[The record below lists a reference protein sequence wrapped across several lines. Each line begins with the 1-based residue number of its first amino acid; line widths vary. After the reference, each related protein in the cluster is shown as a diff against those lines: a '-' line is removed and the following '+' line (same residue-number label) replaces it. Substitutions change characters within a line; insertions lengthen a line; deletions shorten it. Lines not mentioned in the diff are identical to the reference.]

1 MGLYNPPHPAET
13 LREDVLPDL
22 QMSVTEFARA
32 LGMSRVAI
40 SRVLNGQAGIST
52 DLAIRLELA
61 GLSRAEVWVGMQAD
75 YDLWQA
81 RQGEQ
86 PHVERLQGAA

>member
-1 MGLYNPPHPAET
+1 MALHNPPHPAET
-13 LREDVLPDL
+13 LREDVLPAL
-22 QMSVTEFARA
+22 GLNVTQFAAA

-40 SRVLNGQAGIST
+40 SRVLNGAAGIST
-52 DLAIRLELA
+52 ELAIRLELA
-61 GLSRAEVWVGMQAD
+61 GLSRAEVWMGAQAD

-81 RQGEQ
+81 RQGEL